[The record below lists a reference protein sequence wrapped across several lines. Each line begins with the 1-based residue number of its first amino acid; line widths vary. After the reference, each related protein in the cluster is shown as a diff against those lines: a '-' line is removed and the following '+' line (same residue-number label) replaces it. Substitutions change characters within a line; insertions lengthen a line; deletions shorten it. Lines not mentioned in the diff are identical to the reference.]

1 MNGLGILSNEFRL
14 LSRSAFARLV
24 VVLTAAF
31 AVLGTRAVEYANDM
45 QFHGM
50 GRTSL
55 TMSLGAAQYGA
66 MAGAAL
72 FAMLTL
78 LVLSR
83 DRRQQSRPIIEAAA
97 GHGRVTAARVAALLA
112 LGLVTTLVCL
122 VAALVAHHVQ
132 TTASCEVLPYLFSLG
147 LILLPAIWFATLLAA
162 ALDLVFENLDI
173 SFLTFGTMYFFGFT
187 TPNYLLR
194 WVQTSA
200 SVYSDFGGIEPVGRL
215 VVYNRLF
222 WLCLVTGAVLV
233 GFWCRR
239 LPGFTLRASL
249 ARNSGRGLVPAAA
262 VVAMGLGAWV
272 YAREPYLFPADSA
285 FQRDLPRAQQVWL
298 EKVTCATHLRPEAKT
313 IAVEAHYGFGKN
325 QTPAQVEFI
334 TNTGLRIDALKINGT
349 DAAWSYVP
357 QTDRVKV
364 ELPAGPR
371 ADVEF
376 RYQGRIVYPGPGGFP
391 GYITDRSVY
400 LLENCHWL
408 FEPLTEAHGP
418 IQVSG
423 SVTAPAH
430 LTVVTPGRVESM
442 TQEGQ
447 MRTWRFAAACSDL
460 TLGLFA
466 ADYVSET
473 FEVGPSTV
481 EFYFSPRHEAYLRAA
496 GVTDHIR
503 DILQFYQDLL
513 GSGPWKDMPLKIVE
527 TSVYKPG
534 GYASL
539 NVVTLAEYLLN
550 RSTVSDPQTDPR
562 FILRDLKILA
572 HELAHQW
579 WGEGV
584 ALAES
589 GSWSAEGFA
598 EYLAYKYLAA
608 QYPTTITDNI
618 PRGWRGGAA
627 QQRNAWYRRDAN
639 ALNRMRPALR
649 EKLLAGQS
657 KGEAYSVLPLQL
669 LAAEQRIGQET
680 FRLRL
685 AEVFRGHQ
693 GATLDRRDFIAAFG
707 PEAIDL
713 EKEQP

>member
-1 MNGLGILSNEFRL
+1 MNGLGLLDNELRL
-14 LSRSAFARLV
+14 LSRSGFARLV
-24 VVLTAAF
+24 VVLTAALV
-31 AVLGTRAVEYANDM
+31 VLGTRAVEYADDM

-78 LVLSR
+78 LTLSR
-83 DRRQQSRPIIEAAA
+83 DRRQQSRAIVEAAA
-97 GHGRVTAARVAALLA
+97 GYGRVTAARVVALLV
-112 LGLVTTLVCL
+112 LGLVTALVCL
-122 VAALVAHHVQ
+122 AAALVAHHYQ
-132 TTASCEVLPYLFSLG
+132 TPASCEVLPYLFSLG
-147 LILLPAIWFATLLAA
+147 LILLPALWFATLLAA
-162 ALDLVFENLDI
+162 ALDLVFESLDVG
-173 SFLTFGTMYFFGFT
+173 FLTFGAMYFFGFT

-222 WLCLVTGAVLV
+222 WSCLVTGAVLV

-239 LPGFTLRASL
+239 RPGFMLGASL
-249 ARNSGRGLVPAAA
+249 ARNWGRGLVPATALAA
-262 VVAMGLGAWV
+262 VGLGVWV
-272 YAREPYLFPADSA
+272 YAHEPHLFPADSV
-285 FQRDLPRAQQVWL
+285 FQKDLPRTQQAWL
-298 EKVTCATHLRPEAKT
+298 ETAECHTQLRPEDKM
-313 IAVEAHYGFGKN
+313 IAVDARYSFGKE
-325 QTPAQVEFI
+325 QPAAQVEFI
-334 TNTGLRIDALKINGT
+334 TNAGLRIDTLTINGI
-349 DAAWSYVP
+349 DAAWSCVP
-357 QTDRVKV
+357 QTDRVKID
-364 ELPAGPR
+364 LPAGPR

-376 RYQGRIVYPGPGGFP
+376 RYQGRILYPAPGGFP
-391 GYITDRSVY
+391 GYITGRSVY
-400 LLENCHWL
+400 LLENSHWL

-418 IQVSG
+418 IRVAG

-447 MRTWRFAAACSDL
+447 MRTWRFAAACPDL

-473 FEVGPSTV
+473 FKVGPSTV
-481 EFYFSPRHEAYLRAA
+481 EFYFSPRHETYIRAA
-496 GVTDHIR
+496 GIADHIR
-503 DILQFYQDLL
+503 DILQFYQGLL

-534 GYASL
+534 GHASL

-562 FILRDLKILA
+562 LVLRDLKILA

-579 WGEGV
+579 WGGGV
-584 ALAES
+584 AVTES
-589 GSWSAEGFA
+589 GSWSSEGFA
-598 EYLAYKYLAA
+598 EYLAYEYLAA
-608 QYPTTITDNI
+608 KYPPTVTDNI
-618 PRGWRGGAA
+618 PRGWQSGAA
-627 QQRNAWYRRDAN
+627 QQRNAWYRRDAD

-649 EKLLAGQS
+649 AKLLAGQA

-669 LAAEQRIGQET
+669 LAAEKRVGQET

-685 AEVFRGHQ
+685 AEIFREHQ
-693 GATLDRRDFIAAFG
+693 GGTLDRRDFMAAFG
-707 PEAIDL
+707 PDAIDW